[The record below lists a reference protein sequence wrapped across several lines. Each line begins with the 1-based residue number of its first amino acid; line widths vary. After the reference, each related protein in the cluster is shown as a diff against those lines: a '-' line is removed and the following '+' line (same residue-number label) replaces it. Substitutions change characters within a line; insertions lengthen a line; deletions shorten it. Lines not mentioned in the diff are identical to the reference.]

1 MLKIQKK
8 IAVIMENLEYGGVT
22 THLINLINSKQ
33 FMNNEFI
40 IITNKSNKAVKQ
52 ITKRILKIEKLLFS
66 FIILIIF

>member
-8 IAVIMENLEYGGVT
+8 AVVMENLEYGGVT

-52 ITKRILKIEKLLFS
+52 ITKNIKNRKITFQ
-66 FIILIIF
+66 FIIL